1 MPRIRLS
8 STFVLLIALF
18 AGAPALRAGDIRI
31 SIPRRSEL
39 TPVQKLNR
47 DGVDAVQHH
56 RYDKAE
62 ALFYKAYLFDP
73 ADPFTL
79 NNLGYVSELQG
90 QLERAQ
96 TFYKLAAEQ
105 GCGAIIA
112 MSDEKDLKGKPMM
125 YALDALQNL
134 PMRVNRMNIQ
144 GLELLSQGR
153 GFAAQALLE
162 QALKIDPQNPFTLN
176 NLGVANEAVGD
187 YDDALKYYDDVAGLR
202 STDPVVITLKPSW
215 RGKPVSQMA
224 AQSAADL
231 RNRLRKM
238 DIGQGRVAML
248 ELRGV
253 TEVNR
258 NDWDAARQ
266 DFLDAYKLD
275 PQSAFTLNNLGYVAE
290 RDGDPETAQFFYARA
305 RHAGDAGAR
314 IGLATQSSAEG
325 QHLAVVASDS
335 TQKVDGELQGF
346 RAERQRETGPVE
358 LTPRYGTLPPAG
370 NPPAGA
376 APQSSTPP
384 QP

>member
-1 MPRIRLS
+1 
-8 STFVLLIALF
+8 
-18 AGAPALRAGDIRI
+18 
-31 SIPRRSEL
+31 
-39 TPVQKLNR
+39 
-47 DGVDAVQHH
+47 
-56 RYDKAE
+56 
-62 ALFYKAYLFDP
+62 
-73 ADPFTL
+73 
-79 NNLGYVSELQG
+79 
-90 QLERAQ
+90 
-96 TFYKLAAEQ
+96 
-105 GCGAIIA
+105 
-112 MSDEKDLKGKPMM
+112 
-125 YALDALQNL
+125 
-134 PMRVNRMNIQ
+134 
-144 GLELLSQGR
+144 
-153 GFAAQALLE
+153 
-162 QALKIDPQNPFTLN
+162 
-176 NLGVANEAVGD
+176 
-187 YDDALKYYDDVAGLR
+187 
-202 STDPVVITLKPSW
+202 
-215 RGKPVSQMA
+215 
-224 AQSAADL
+224 
-231 RNRLRKM
+231 
-238 DIGQGRVAML
+238 ML